1 MADQETRQIGYTEA
15 DVASLQ
21 QKLDALGQTLT
32 LPEAAAFAASFGA
45 QLEIEAD
52 AAADVEGYI
61 YRVDYGSRYPNNHYF
76 YYETSI
82 NRTLPTGT
90 RYLDDGS
97 RSDSTRTRVGSF
109 YVPFIGQITSVR

>member
-52 AAADVEGYI
+52 AAAGVQGVVS
-61 YRVDYGSRYPNNHYF
+61 RVDYSGAGRFNGTTGYQYSF
-76 YYETSI
+76 G
-82 NRTLPTGT
+82 TLPTGVISHTDFVGRPVAGGPVTWT
-90 RYLDDGS
+90 R
-97 RSDSTRTRVGSF
+97 
-109 YVPFIGQITSVR
+109 